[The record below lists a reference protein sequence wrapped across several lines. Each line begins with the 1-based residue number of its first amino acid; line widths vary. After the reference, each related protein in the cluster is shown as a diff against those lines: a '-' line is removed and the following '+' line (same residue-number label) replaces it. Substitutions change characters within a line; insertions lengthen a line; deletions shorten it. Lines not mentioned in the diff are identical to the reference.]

1 MLDKSYEPAIVE
13 PRIAKAWADANAFA
27 AGAGAKPGAE
37 AFSIVIPPP
46 NVTGSLHMGHALNNT
61 LQDILVRFERM
72 RGKNVLWQAGTDHA
86 GIATQMVVERQL
98 AAGGTNETRQ
108 TMGREKFINRVW
120 DWKAESGGTIV
131 NQLKRLGASCDWSR
145 LKFTMGERAGGEAG
159 KADDQMVRAVTE
171 VFVQLYNE
179 GLIYRGKRLVNWDPK
194 FETAIS
200 DLEVENIEV
209 DGHMWHFKYLLEK
222 DPETGEPFKYE
233 YVEKDAD
240 GNVTLRETRDYISI
254 ATTRPETMLGDGA
267 VAVHTDDVRYKPI
280 VGKLCEIPVGP
291 KEQRRLIPI
300 ITDEYPD
307 PDFGSGAVKIT
318 GAHDFNDY
326 QVAKRN
332 NIPMYRLMDT
342 RGHMRADGA
351 PYAEAADFARR
362 IVVLRELPS
371 ANTVDTINLVPDEYR
386 GLDRFEARKRVV
398 ADIDADGLMIK
409 VEDKKVM
416 QPFGDR
422 SRVVIEPMLTDQWFC
437 DAATLAKPAIAAVKE
452 GRTKFVPESWD
463 KTYFQWMENIQPWC
477 ISRQLWWGHR
487 IPVWYGPGVET
498 LPSGNPHAGQPFRM
512 YINPERFCV
521 VSDQEALAKTRAH
534 YANFGLEVEILD
546 APPSAPEISQL
557 HGDSQFKHKTAY
569 IWRDPDVLDTW
580 FSSAL
585 WPFSTL
591 GWPDKTKELETY
603 YQTDVLVTGF
613 DIIFFWVARM
623 MMMGLHFMKDADG
636 NPVEPFHTV
645 YVHALVRDKDG
656 QKMSKSKGNVI
667 DPLDLIDEYG
677 ADALRFTMAIM
688 AAQGRD
694 VKLDPTRIAGYR
706 NFGSKIWNAT
716 RFAEMNGVERDPDF
730 KPQQAGLTLNR
741 WVLSELGRA
750 NAEITQQLEAF
761 RFNDASAAAYRFVWN
776 VVCDWYVELLKP
788 VFFGEDE
795 AAKAECRATMAY
807 VLDRIYALLHPFM
820 PFMTEELWALRA
832 GPLARETLLI
842 HAPWPDES
850 FVDDDAAAQI
860 NRLIDIVTAIRS
872 TRAEMNVPP
881 ANTADLVVVGADA
894 QTQGW
899 FTVHEGA
906 LGKLAR
912 VAKVV
917 FANEPPKASA
927 QIVAG
932 GATVCLP
939 LGQLID
945 LAAERARLEK
955 ALAKIEADAAKIE
968 SKLGNAAFVANA
980 RGDVVEAERTRLV
993 DLSGQKAQ
1001 TEAALARIIAAAG

>member
-1 MLDKSYEPAIVE
+1 
-13 PRIAKAWADANAFA
+13 
-27 AGAGAKPGAE
+27 
-37 AFSIVIPPP
+37 
-46 NVTGSLHMGHALNNT
+46 
-61 LQDILVRFERM
+61 
-72 RGKNVLWQAGTDHA
+72 
-86 GIATQMVVERQL
+86 
-98 AAGGTNETRQ
+98 
-108 TMGREKFINRVW
+108 
-120 DWKAESGGTIV
+120 
-131 NQLKRLGASCDWSR
+131 
-145 LKFTMGERAGGEAG
+145 
-159 KADDQMVRAVTE
+159 
-171 VFVQLYNE
+171 
-179 GLIYRGKRLVNWDPK
+179 
-194 FETAIS
+194 
-200 DLEVENIEV
+200 
-209 DGHMWHFKYLLEK
+209 
-222 DPETGEPFKYE
+222 
-233 YVEKDAD
+233 
-240 GNVTLRETRDYISI
+240 
-254 ATTRPETMLGDGA
+254 
-267 VAVHTDDVRYKPI
+267 
-280 VGKLCEIPVGP
+280 
-291 KEQRRLIPI
+291 
-300 ITDEYPD
+300 
-307 PDFGSGAVKIT
+307 VKIT

-351 PYAEAADFARR
+351 VYADEAGRALA
-362 IVVLRELPS
+362 VLAAGGTPNEN
-371 ANTVDTINLVPDEYR
+371 AVDAINLVPDAYR

-437 DAATLAKPAIAAVKE
+437 DAATLAKPAIASVRE
-452 GRTKFVPESWD
+452 GRTKFVPENWD

-487 IPVWYGPGVET
+487 IPAWFGPDDEIFVAKSEEEAKELAREFYT
-498 LPSGNPHAGQPFRM
+498 NS
-512 YINPERFCV
+512 PERLGHKPGDRIRIV
-521 VSDQEALAKTRAH
+521 VGDIQLKDRFGREKAL
-534 YANFGLEVEILD
+534 G
-546 APPSAPEISQL
+546 SAVHVNERGTDNSSHTATIS
-557 HGDSQFKHKTAY
+557 
-569 IWRDPDVLDTW
+569 RDLDVLDTW

-667 DPLDLIDEYG
+667 DPLDLIDEFG

-694 VKLDPTRIAGYR
+694 VKLDTTRIAGYR

-716 RFAEMNGVERDPDF
+716 RFAEMNGALDASQRHADF
-730 KPQQAGLTLNR
+730 APENAKLTVNR
-741 WVLSELGRA
+741 WVLTELSVA
-750 NAEITQQLEAF
+750 TAEITKQIEAY

-776 VVCDWYVELLKP
+776 VVCDWYLELLKP
-788 VFFGEDE
+788 VFFGDDE
-795 AAKAECRATMAY
+795 AAKAECRACLAH
-807 VLDRIYALLHPFM
+807 VLDSIYALLHPFM
-820 PFMTEELWALRA
+820 PFMTEELWAETSA
-832 GPLARETLLI
+832 TREKLLV
-842 HAPWPDES
+842 HSAWPSSTFADE
-850 FVDDDAAAQI
+850 AAAAEM
-860 NRLIDIVTAIRS
+860 NWLIEIVTAIRS

-894 QTQGW
+894 QTQNW
-899 FTVHEGA
+899 AKAHEGA
-906 LGKLAR
+906 FGKLAR

-932 GATVCLP
+932 GATLCLP

-945 LAAERARLEK
+945 FLAEKARIEK
-955 ALAKIEADAAKIE
+955 ALGKIEADAAKIE

-980 RGDVVEAERTRLV
+980 REDVVAAERARLAE
-993 DLSGQKAQ
+993 LLEQKTQ
-1001 TEAALARIIAAAG
+1001 TQAALERILAAAA